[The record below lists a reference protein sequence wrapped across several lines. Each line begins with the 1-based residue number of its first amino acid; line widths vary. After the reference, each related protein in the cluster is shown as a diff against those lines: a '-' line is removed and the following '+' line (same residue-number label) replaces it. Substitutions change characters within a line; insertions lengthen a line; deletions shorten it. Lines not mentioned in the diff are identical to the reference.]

1 MIDYLEKDVPGLLV
15 DYERFL
21 EQVEHDCIDP
31 DWEIDVDKDD
41 VVSEL
46 ARELC
51 RPSITLDRSL
61 EVILLIVKDAEVVE
75 DEATLGDRAKGLAEA
90 QTLLE

>member
-1 MIDYLEKDVPGLLV
+1 MVHGPPDRRVSFVQLTRFGVKQSEIGL
-15 DYERFL
+15 
-21 EQVEHDCIDP
+21 
-31 DWEIDVDKDD
+31 DVDKDD